1 MKNLSTSIY
10 TFEKLRQAN
19 CVYVDKTEYL
29 YKLVTG
35 ASQQV
40 FCACPRRFG
49 KSLTVSTLE
58 AIFRGKRE
66 LFEGLYIAGQNYHG
80 LAESGSAVNRKD
92 LQTEEQIQ
100 EWAIASSRLL

>member
-1 MKNLSTSIY
+1 LLLKNLSTSIY
-10 TFEKLRQAN
+10 TFEKLRQEN

-29 YKLVTG
+29 HKLVTG

-40 FCACPRRFG
+40 FCARPRRFG

-66 LFEGLYIAGQNYHG
+66 LFEGLYIG
-80 LAESGSAVNRKD
+80 
-92 LQTEEQIQ
+92 
-100 EWAIASSRLL
+100 